1 MGFKLLTNQ
10 RHPRFTDLV
19 HNYSLFHD
27 KYSPKDLSK
36 LNWID
41 HAPLGYYSNYQH
53 IDDLM
58 ANPPDNYMDKLHTV
72 RIPIS
77 YIYSSEWTFPGGYD
91 RPLWTA
97 TAGDRVCREN
107 LNIPNG
113 DGNPR
118 GFKPDHALVL
128 NAWLRP
134 CGDGEYQIVKNMGN
148 NRVWMKLLASQGL
161 DTEIVAN
168 VRFHVENDISE
179 YQKIESDNHSTD
191 AGNRSSQN
199 EEQKFI
205 SSLRARRKHAVE
217 CYEFLRKHNLDYRDI
232 MIIDGLRVPSDDKDT
247 WLSLQSLSGLKDG
260 MSNGFFKKY
269 GEENVVW
276 AIDTMKKIAIDITK
290 EKVLNAET
298 IRSFSIMFYIFT
310 NQGLRID
317 SRSSIFSKVEL
328 QNFLLGF
335 FHDKNVKP
343 SVNPYTDNLKR
354 IQNYYPLKTLSV
366 TLSMK
371 DPILICAK
379 AFWPEIVEYYRDL
392 KGGSNSFDIGCY
404 ASYNFTEMADKMV
417 KSMVIAE
424 MRKDVDKL

>member
-1 MGFKLLTNQ
+1 
-10 RHPRFTDLV
+10 
-19 HNYSLFHD
+19 
-27 KYSPKDLSK
+27 
-36 LNWID
+36 
-41 HAPLGYYSNYQH
+41 
-53 IDDLM
+53 
-58 ANPPDNYMDKLHTV
+58 
-72 RIPIS
+72 
-77 YIYSSEWTFPGGYD
+77 
-91 RPLWTA
+91 
-97 TAGDRVCREN
+97 
-107 LNIPNG
+107 
-113 DGNPR
+113 
-118 GFKPDHALVL
+118 
-128 NAWLRP
+128 
-134 CGDGEYQIVKNMGN
+134 
-148 NRVWMKLLASQGL
+148 
-161 DTEIVAN
+161 
-168 VRFHVENDISE
+168 
-179 YQKIESDNHSTD
+179 
-191 AGNRSSQN
+191 
-199 EEQKFI
+199 
-205 SSLRARRKHAVE
+205 
-217 CYEFLRKHNLDYRDI
+217 
-232 MIIDGLRVPSDDKDT
+232 
-247 WLSLQSLSGLKDG
+247 
-260 MSNGFFKKY
+260 KKY